1 MLNAHTCSA
10 ADVKQL
16 VGSGAPL
23 IIYQTEVIRDD
34 RINLAAALRWAER
47 LGLNEGI
54 DNHFSYAVDPTG
66 QRFLVNP
73 LGLHWRELTASDLI
87 LATAD
92 RVIVEGARPV
102 EDTAFFIHSRLHL
115 KHPRARAV
123 LHTHMPYATALTIIE
138 HGRVEMVSQN
148 ALQFAG
154 RIAYLDDYEG
164 LALDHSEGDRMAAA
178 MGDKTV
184 LFLGHHG
191 VIVTGSTIHEAW
203 NDLYFLERAA
213 MVQVLAM
220 STGRPLRAIPDR
232 AVGSLVQAM
241 ATNPDAADQP
251 RKHLEALKRILDT
264 EAPTYRQ

>member
-1 MLNAHTCSA
+1 MTIPSYY
-10 ADVKQL
+10 
-16 VGSGAPL
+16 P
-23 IIYQTEVIRDD
+23 D
-34 RINLAAALRWAER
+34 RVNLAAALRWAER

-54 DNHFSYAVDPTG
+54 DNHFSYSVEPSG
-66 QRFLVNP
+66 HRFLVNP
-73 LGLHWRELTASDLI
+73 LGFHWRELKASDLV

-92 RVIVEGARPV
+92 REILEGTNAV

-115 KHPRARAV
+115 KHPGARAV
-123 LHTHMPYATALTIIE
+123 LHTHMPYATALTVIE
-138 HGRVEMVSQN
+138 AGRLEMVSQN

-164 LALDHSEGDRMAAA
+164 LALDHTEGDRMAAA

-191 VIVTGSTIHEAW
+191 VIITGASIHAAW

-220 STGRPLRAIPDR
+220 STGRPLRPIPERVIAEMVKAI
-232 AVGSLVQAM
+232 SS
-241 ATNPDAADQP
+241 NPDAVDQP
-251 RKHLEALKRILDT
+251 RKHLEALKRLLDR
-264 EAPTYRQ
+264 EAPDYRD

>member
-1 MLNAHTCSA
+1 MTIPSYY
-10 ADVKQL
+10 
-16 VGSGAPL
+16 S
-23 IIYQTEVIRDD
+23 D
-34 RINLAAALRWAER
+34 RVNLAAALRSAER

-54 DNHFSYAVDPTG
+54 DNHFSYSVEPSG
-66 QRFLVNP
+66 HRFLVNP
-73 LGLHWRELTASDLI
+73 LGFHWRELKASNLV

-92 RVIVEGARPV
+92 REILEGAHAV

-115 KHPRARAV
+115 KHPGARAV
-123 LHTHMPYATALTIIE
+123 LHTHMPYATALTVIE
-138 HGRVEMVSQN
+138 AGRLEMVSQN

-164 LALDHSEGDRMAAA
+164 LALDHTEGDRMAAA

-191 VIVTGSTIHEAW
+191 VIITGASIHAAW

-220 STGRPLRAIPDR
+220 STGRPLRPIPERVIAEMVKAIN
-232 AVGSLVQAM
+232 G
-241 ATNPDAADQP
+241 NPDAVDQP
-251 RKHLEALKRILDT
+251 RKHLEALKRLLDR
-264 EAPTYRQ
+264 EAPDYRD